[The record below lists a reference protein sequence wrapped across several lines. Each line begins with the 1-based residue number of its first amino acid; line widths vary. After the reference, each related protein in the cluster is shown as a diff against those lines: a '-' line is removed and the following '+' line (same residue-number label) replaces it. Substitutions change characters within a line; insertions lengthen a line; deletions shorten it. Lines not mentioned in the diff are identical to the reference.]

1 VAELV
6 HWKLCEK
13 LNFERSDKW
22 YEHAR
27 KLLWD
32 MNIQCDYVIEAKR
45 PDLKIVDKVE
55 KTAMIIDP

>member
-1 VAELV
+1 V
-6 HWKLCEK
+6 EK
-13 LNFERSDKW
+13 KT
-22 YEHAR
+22 R